1 MALIKTISQS
11 YYNYQNKASYG
22 GYQFISLEH
31 IINQFIV
38 AYVGED
44 KIISKIKKL
53 DVSFHAQRALQ
64 ELSFDTLKSVK
75 SIEVEIPPSLS
86 LILPQDYVNYVKLA
100 WSDSAGIE
108 HIIYPTSKTSNPF
121 AIKQNTNGT
130 YDFDY
135 NDDSIEDLY
144 DIQHQNTIRKS
155 VASIAANTTTITL
168 NETSIPNQ
176 SNLGGVAIND
186 NTFDLEVGM
195 YIFHSSFPYGT
206 KISAIDN
213 STATL
218 LLYPNGGI
226 ITLDQPSTN
235 SVINTLIPSS
245 GEIVFSKDFSET
257 SDTLRKFKNQT
268 AYSSDNNNST
278 GNADNIYSNNQGNR
292 YGIDPQ
298 HAQANGSYFI
308 DEQQGRVYFS
318 SAISGKTVVLKYISD
333 SLGTD
338 EEMKVH
344 KFAEEAMYKCIAYA
358 IMSTRAN
365 VQEYV
370 VRRFQKDKF
379 AAVRKAKL
387 RLSSLKLEE
396 LTQILRGKSKQIK
409 H

>member
-1 MALIKTISQS
+1 MALIKSTSRS
-11 YYNYQNKASYG
+11 YYNYQNKAKYG
-22 GYQFISLEH
+22 GYQFISLEQ

-75 SIEVEIPPSLS
+75 SIEIEVPPNLS

-135 NDDSIEDLY
+135 NDDSIEDLSLL
-144 DIQHQNTIRKS
+144 QHQNTIRKN
-155 VASIAANTTTITL
+155 VALINATTTSITL
-168 NETSIPNQ
+168 NQFAPLSQTGASSI
-176 SNLGGVAIND
+176 AITD
-186 NTFDLEVGM
+186 NTVDLEVGM
-195 YIFHSSFPYGT
+195 YVFHPNFPYGT

-213 STATL
+213 SATTL
-218 LLYPNGGI
+218 LTSGGI
-226 ITLDQPSTN
+226 VTLDQSSTN
-235 SVINTLIPSS
+235 TAAGASSV
-245 GEIVFSKDFSET
+245 EIVFSKDFLET

-268 AYSSDNNNST
+268 SYSSSNNNSYDDT
-278 GNADNIYSNNQGNR
+278 HNIYLNNQGNR

-298 HAQANGSYFI
+298 HAQTNGSYFI

-318 SAISGKTVVLKYISD
+318 SAISGRTVVLKYISD

-338 EEMKVH
+338 KEMKVH

-365 VQEYV
+365 VQEYI

-387 RLSSLKLEE
+387 RLSNLKLEE